1 MYWNTKMG
9 KKDEGEYK
17 SLYIYK
23 FRNKIEEIKKTVV
36 LQQLQQQRK
45 QVFFSTSGQHTLH

>member
-1 MYWNTKMG
+1 MEHENG

-23 FRNKIEEIKKTVV
+23 FRNKIEEMKKKIAV

-45 QVFFSTSGQHTLH
+45 QVFLFSTSGQHTLH